1 MREEMMILNLRQKRN
16 IVGILLIA
24 MLFSTVSGFLYP
36 NNKQVKAESDAT
48 EKKTYYEEST
58 DLLWTFSSDGTLE
71 GHRMN
76 KTTPVSTVV
85 ELHSIDG
92 VVAGVA
98 KPEEIKQIVLRDGE
112 ISGGIYNIPNLQSVN
127 LQKVSNLSG
136 FSDCPQLKTVKIGSV
151 NWIDPGVFSDCEALT
166 EIEIEQASGIDHEA
180 FLNCKNLERVSI
192 NNGFVTIWDRAFSGC
207 TSLKEVN
214 IGANVQS
221 IKTRAFSGCKNL
233 TTLKLANMV
242 QEIENNAFAGC
253 DGLSQIIM
261 PKEIT
266 TVGIGSFTQCDIYWQ
281 GEKLTFE
288 SEEKERQFFAQMT
301 GTMYIPENS
310 SFWKKIRETYPNLSW
325 KEWNP
330 VEGKPDKVYE
340 LEELWAKG
348 DQPGI
353 LQTVDDEGVSCL
365 KLLLQE
371 RYQRVAFELPEDMDL
386 SQYSSVSIKAKVG
399 SQLMVDFA
407 DETLLANMEN
417 GMLLSADYTMTAE
430 EMYPFFFDGSEGANL
445 KYGTETKAI
454 KEKNA
459 LSGSRYITIGT
470 CKYPEEAE
478 EAGREYVFYL
488 YSITFHPSSDEDEK
502 IVLTCKQ
509 PDIVQP
515 TLEPSAT
522 PEPSA
527 APEIS
532 QTPEPSVVPE
542 TYQTPA
548 AFTTSK
554 PSATSAVFRA
564 TKKIKEIQPKIKVKK
579 RGKKH
584 LVYVTVTD
592 KKATYFELY
601 VKRKGK
607 KYTKLKVAKMK
618 LKKGKCTLR
627 LAYTKK
633 GNVLWFRARTYTKKN
648 GRKIYHAFSKERKVK
663 L

>member
-1 MREEMMILNLRQKRN
+1 MHEEIMILNLRQKRN
-16 IVGILLIA
+16 IVGILLFA

-36 NNKQVKAESDAT
+36 NNKQVKAESNTT
-48 EKKTYYEEST
+48 EKNTYYEEST

-76 KTTPVSTVV
+76 ETTSTYIVV
-85 ELHSIDG
+85 DLYAIDG

-98 KPEEIKQIVLRDGE
+98 KPEEIKQIVLGDE
-112 ISGGIYNIPNLQSVN
+112 NFEVSIHNMPNLQSVS
-127 LQKVSNLSG
+127 LQEVNKLGS
-136 FSDCPQLKTVKIGSV
+136 FTDCPQLKTVKIGSV
-151 NWIDPGVFSDCEALT
+151 NWIDTGAFSDCQVLT
-166 EIEIEQASGIDHEA
+166 EIEIEQASVIDQEA
-180 FLNCKNLERVSI
+180 FLNCKNLEKVSI
-192 NNGFVTIWDRAFSGC
+192 NNGLVTIWDRAFSGC
-207 TSLKEVN
+207 TTLKEVD

-233 TTLKLANMV
+233 TTLKLSNMV

-253 DGLSQIIM
+253 DGLSQIVM

-288 SEEKERQFFAQMT
+288 SEEKESQFFAQMT
-301 GTMYIPENS
+301 GTMYIPGNS
-310 SFWKKIRETYPNLSW
+310 SFWKKIQETYPNLSW

-330 VEGKPDKVYE
+330 AEGKPDKVYE

-353 LQTVDDEGVSCL
+353 LQTVDEEGVSCL

-371 RYQRVAFELPEDMDL
+371 RYQRVAFELPADMDL

-399 SQLMVDFA
+399 SQLMIDFA

-430 EMYPFFFDGSEGANL
+430 EMYSFLFDGSEGANL
-445 KYGTETKAI
+445 KYGTETTAI

-459 LSGSRYITIGT
+459 LSSSRYITIGT
-470 CKYPEEAE
+470 CNYPEEAE

-502 IVLTCKQ
+502 IVLTCRQ
-509 PDIVQP
+509 QDIVEP

-527 APEIS
+527 APAASEEPKTT
-532 QTPEPSVVPE
+532 QTLE
-542 TYQTPA
+542 

-554 PSATSAVFRA
+554 PSTTPAVFQA

-579 RGKKH
+579 SDKKH

-607 KYTKLKVAKMK
+607 KYTKLKVAKKK

-627 LAYTKK
+627 LGYTKK

-648 GRKIYHAFSKERKVK
+648 GRKIYRAFSKQRKVK

>member
-1 MREEMMILNLRQKRN
+1 MILNLRQKRN

-24 MLFSTVSGFLYP
+24 LLFSTVSGFLYP
-36 NNKQVKAESDAT
+36 NNKQVKAESDTT

-76 KTTPVSTVV
+76 KTTPVSTGV
-85 ELHSIDG
+85 ELHPIDG

-98 KPEEIKQIVLRDGE
+98 KSEEIKQIVLRDGE

-127 LQKVSNLSG
+127 LQKVSNLSS

-151 NWIDPGVFSDCEALT
+151 NWIDPGAFSDCEALT
-166 EIEIEQASGIDHEA
+166 EIEIEQASVIDHEA

-192 NNGFVTIWDRAFSGC
+192 NNGFVTIWERAFSGC

-233 TTLKLANMV
+233 TTLKLSNMV
-242 QEIENNAFAGC
+242 LKIENNAFAGC
-253 DGLSQIIM
+253 DGLSQIVM

-310 SFWKKIRETYPNLSW
+310 NFWKKIRETYPNLSW

-330 VEGKPDKVYE
+330 AEGKPDKVYE

-417 GMLLSADYTMTAE
+417 GMLLNAEYTMTAE

-445 KYGTETKAI
+445 KYGTETTAI
-454 KEKNA
+454 KGEDA
-459 LSGSRYITIGT
+459 LSGSKYITIGT

-527 APEIS
+527 APETA

-554 PSATSAVFRA
+554 PSATPAVFRA

>member
-1 MREEMMILNLRQKRN
+1 MILNLRQKRN

-24 MLFSTVSGFLYP
+24 LLFSTVSGFLYP

-58 DLLWTFSSDGTLE
+58 DLLWTFSSDGILE

-76 KTTPVSTVV
+76 KTTPVSTGV
-85 ELHSIDG
+85 ELHPIDG

-98 KPEEIKQIVLRDGE
+98 KLEEIKQIVLRDGE

-127 LQKVSNLSG
+127 LQKVSNLSS

-151 NWIDPGVFSDCEALT
+151 NWIDPGAFSDCEALT
-166 EIEIEQASGIDHEA
+166 EIEIEQASVIDHEA

-192 NNGFVTIWDRAFSGC
+192 NNGFVTIWERAFSGC
-207 TSLKEVN
+207 TALKEVD

-233 TTLKLANMV
+233 TTLKLSNMV

-253 DGLSQIIM
+253 DGLSQVIM

-288 SEEKERQFFAQMT
+288 SEEKESQFFAQMT
-301 GTMYIPENS
+301 GTMYIPGNS
-310 SFWKKIRETYPNLSW
+310 SFWKNIQETYPNLSW

-330 VEGKPDKVYE
+330 AEGKPDKVYE

-353 LQTVDDEGVSCL
+353 LQTVDEEGVSCL

-399 SQLMVDFA
+399 SQLMIGFA

-542 TYQTPA
+542 PSQTPA
-548 AFTTSK
+548 AFTTSN
-554 PSATSAVFRA
+554 PSATPAVFQA

-579 RGKKH
+579 RDKKH

-607 KYTKLKVAKMK
+607 KYTKLKVPKKK

-648 GRKIYHAFSKERKVK
+648 GRKIYHAFSIERKVK

>member
-1 MREEMMILNLRQKRN
+1 
-16 IVGILLIA
+16 
-24 MLFSTVSGFLYP
+24 
-36 NNKQVKAESDAT
+36 
-48 EKKTYYEEST
+48 
-58 DLLWTFSSDGTLE
+58 
-71 GHRMN
+71 
-76 KTTPVSTVV
+76 
-85 ELHSIDG
+85 
-92 VVAGVA
+92 
-98 KPEEIKQIVLRDGE
+98 
-112 ISGGIYNIPNLQSVN
+112 
-127 LQKVSNLSG
+127 
-136 FSDCPQLKTVKIGSV
+136 
-151 NWIDPGVFSDCEALT
+151 
-166 EIEIEQASGIDHEA
+166 
-180 FLNCKNLERVSI
+180 
-192 NNGFVTIWDRAFSGC
+192 
-207 TSLKEVN
+207 
-214 IGANVQS
+214 
-221 IKTRAFSGCKNL
+221 
-233 TTLKLANMV
+233 MV

-253 DGLSQIIM
+253 DGLSQVIM

-288 SEEKERQFFAQMT
+288 SEEKERQFFVQMT
-301 GTMYIPENS
+301 GTMYIPGNS
-310 SFWKKIRETYPNLSW
+310 SFWKKIQETYPNLSW
-325 KEWNP
+325 KGWNP
-330 VEGKPDKVYE
+330 AEGKPDKVYE

-353 LQTVDDEGVSCL
+353 LQTVDEEGVSCL

-399 SQLMVDFA
+399 SQLMIGFA

-527 APEIS
+527 APETS

-542 TYQTPA
+542 PSQTPA
-548 AFTTSK
+548 AFTTSN
-554 PSATSAVFRA
+554 PSATPAVFQA

-579 RGKKH
+579 RDKKH

-607 KYTKLKVAKMK
+607 KYTKLKVPKKK

>member
-1 MREEMMILNLRQKRN
+1 MILNLRQKRN
-16 IVGILLIA
+16 IVGILLFA

-36 NNKQVKAESDAT
+36 NNKQVKAESDTT
-48 EKKTYYEEST
+48 EKNTYYEEST

-76 KTTPVSTVV
+76 ETTPISYGV
-85 ELHSIDG
+85 ELYPIDG

-98 KPEEIKQIVLRDGE
+98 KPEEIKQIVLGE
-112 ISGGIYNIPNLQSVN
+112 GNFEVSIHNMPNLKSVN
-127 LQKVSNLSG
+127 LQEVNVLGS
-136 FSDCPQLKTVKIGSV
+136 FTDCPQLKTVKIGSV
-151 NWIDPGVFSDCEALT
+151 NHINTGAFSDCQALT
-166 EIEIEQASGIDHEA
+166 EIEIEQASVIDQEA
-180 FLNCKNLERVSI
+180 FLNCKNLEKVSI
-192 NNGFVTIWDRAFSGC
+192 INGFVTIWDRAFSGC
-207 TSLKEVN
+207 TALKEVN

-221 IKTRAFSGCKNL
+221 IKTRAFSGCTNL
-233 TTLKLANMV
+233 TTLKLSNMV

-253 DGLSQIIM
+253 DGLSQIVM

-288 SEEKERQFFAQMT
+288 SEEKESRFFAQMT
-301 GTMYIPENS
+301 GIMYIPENS
-310 SFWKKIRETYPNLSW
+310 SFWKKMQETYPNLSW

-330 VEGKPDKVYE
+330 AEGKPDKVYE

-399 SQLMVDFA
+399 SQLMIDFA

-417 GMLLSADYTMTAE
+417 GMLLREDYTMTAE
-430 EMYPFFFDGSEGANL
+430 ARYPFFFDGSEGANL
-445 KYGTETKAI
+445 KYGTETTAI
-454 KEKNA
+454 KGKDT

-470 CKYPEEAE
+470 CNYPEEAE

-527 APEIS
+527 APSASEVPETS
-532 QTPEPSVVPE
+532 QTPEAFTAPKPS
-542 TYQTPA
+542 TTPA
-548 AFTTSK
+548 
-554 PSATSAVFRA
+554 VFQA

-579 RGKKH
+579 RDKKH
-584 LVYVTVTD
+584 LVYVTITD

-607 KYTKLKVAKMK
+607 KYTKLKVAKKK

>member
-1 MREEMMILNLRQKRN
+1 MILNLRQKRN

-24 MLFSTVSGFLYP
+24 LLFSTVSGFLYP

-76 KTTPVSTVV
+76 KTTPVSTGVG
-85 ELHSIDG
+85 LHPIDG

-98 KPEEIKQIVLRDGE
+98 KSEEIKQIVLRDGE
-112 ISGGIYNIPNLQSVN
+112 ISGGIYNIPNLQSVS
-127 LQKVSNLSG
+127 LQEVNNFGG

-151 NWIDPGVFSDCEALT
+151 NWIDPGAFSDCEALT
-166 EIEIEQASGIDHEA
+166 EIEIEQASVIDHEA

-192 NNGFVTIWDRAFSGC
+192 NNGFVTIWERAFSGC
-207 TSLKEVN
+207 TALKEVD

-233 TTLKLANMV
+233 TTLKLSNMV

-253 DGLSQIIM
+253 DGLSQVIM

-288 SEEKERQFFAQMT
+288 SEEKERQFFVQMT

-310 SFWKKIRETYPNLSW
+310 SFWKKIQETYPNLSW
-325 KEWNP
+325 KGWNP
-330 VEGKPDKVYE
+330 AEGKPDKVYE

-353 LQTVDDEGVSCL
+353 LQTVDEEGVSCL

-417 GMLLSADYTMTAE
+417 GMLLNAEYTMTAE
-430 EMYPFFFDGSEGANL
+430 ERYPFFFDGSEGANL
-445 KYGTETKAI
+445 KYGTETTAI
-454 KEKNA
+454 KGEDA
-459 LSGSRYITIGT
+459 LSGSKYITIGT

-542 TYQTPA
+542 TSQTPA

-554 PSATSAVFRA
+554 PSATPAVFQA

-579 RGKKH
+579 RDKKH

-607 KYTKLKVAKMK
+607 KYTKLKVLKKK

-627 LAYTKK
+627 LVYTKK
-633 GNVLWFRARTYTKKN
+633 GNVLWFRVRTYTKKN

>member
-1 MREEMMILNLRQKRN
+1 
-16 IVGILLIA
+16 
-24 MLFSTVSGFLYP
+24 
-36 NNKQVKAESDAT
+36 
-48 EKKTYYEEST
+48 
-58 DLLWTFSSDGTLE
+58 
-71 GHRMN
+71 
-76 KTTPVSTVV
+76 
-85 ELHSIDG
+85 
-92 VVAGVA
+92 
-98 KPEEIKQIVLRDGE
+98 
-112 ISGGIYNIPNLQSVN
+112 
-127 LQKVSNLSG
+127 
-136 FSDCPQLKTVKIGSV
+136 
-151 NWIDPGVFSDCEALT
+151 
-166 EIEIEQASGIDHEA
+166 
-180 FLNCKNLERVSI
+180 
-192 NNGFVTIWDRAFSGC
+192 
-207 TSLKEVN
+207 
-214 IGANVQS
+214 
-221 IKTRAFSGCKNL
+221 
-233 TTLKLANMV
+233 
-242 QEIENNAFAGC
+242 
-253 DGLSQIIM
+253 
-261 PKEIT
+261 
-266 TVGIGSFTQCDIYWQ
+266 
-281 GEKLTFE
+281 
-288 SEEKERQFFAQMT
+288 MT

-330 VEGKPDKVYE
+330 ADGKPDKVYE

-371 RYQRVAFELPEDMDL
+371 RCQRVAFELPEDMDL

-417 GMLLSADYTMTAE
+417 GMLLNADYTMTAE

-445 KYGTETKAI
+445 KYGTETTAI
-454 KEKNA
+454 KGEDA
-459 LSGSRYITIGT
+459 LSGSKYITIGT

-527 APEIS
+527 APETS
-532 QTPEPSVVPE
+532 QTLEPSVVPE
-542 TYQTPA
+542 TYQTPE

-554 PSATSAVFRA
+554 PSETPAAFQA
-564 TKKIKEIQPKIKVKK
+564 TKKIKEIQPKIKIKK
-579 RGKKH
+579 RDKNH

-607 KYTKLKVAKMK
+607 KYTKLKVAKKK

-627 LAYTKK
+627 LVYTKK

>member
-1 MREEMMILNLRQKRN
+1 MILNLRQKRN

-36 NNKQVKAESDAT
+36 NNKQVKAESDTT

-76 KTTPVSTVV
+76 KTTPSCYVV
-85 ELHSIDG
+85 DLYPIDG
-92 VVAGVA
+92 VVAEVA
-98 KPEEIKQIVLRDGE
+98 KPEEIKQIVLGAGNFSVS
-112 ISGGIYNIPNLQSVN
+112 IHNMPNLKSVS
-127 LQKVSNLSG
+127 LQEVNELGS
-136 FSDCPQLKTVKIGSV
+136 FTDCPQLKTVKIGSV
-151 NWIDPGVFSDCEALT
+151 NWINREIFSECQAFT
-166 EIEIEQASGIDHEA
+166 EIEIEQASVIDQEA
-180 FLNCKNLERVSI
+180 FSNCKNLERVSI
-192 NNGFVTIWDRAFSGC
+192 KNGFVTIWDRAFSGC

-233 TTLKLANMV
+233 TTLKLSNTV
-242 QEIENNAFAGC
+242 QKIENNAFAGC
-253 DGLSQIIM
+253 DGLSQIVM

-330 VEGKPDKVYE
+330 AEGKPDKVYE

-371 RYQRVAFELPEDMDL
+371 RCQRVAFELPEDMDL

-417 GMLLSADYTMTAE
+417 GMLLNADYTMTAE

-445 KYGTETKAI
+445 KYGTETTAI
-454 KEKNA
+454 KGEDA
-459 LSGSRYITIGT
+459 LSGSKYITIGT

-527 APEIS
+527 APETS

-542 TYQTPA
+542 TYQTPE

-554 PSATSAVFRA
+554 PSETPAAFQA
-564 TKKIKEIQPKIKVKK
+564 TKKIKEIQPKIKIKK
-579 RGKKH
+579 RDKNH

-607 KYTKLKVAKMK
+607 KYTKLKVAKKK

-627 LAYTKK
+627 LVYTKK

-648 GRKIYHAFSKERKVK
+648 VRKIYHAFSKERKVK

>member
-1 MREEMMILNLRQKRN
+1 MILNLRQKRN

-24 MLFSTVSGFLYP
+24 LLFSTVSGFLYP
-36 NNKQVKAESDAT
+36 NNKQVKAESDTT

-76 KTTPVSTVV
+76 KTTPVSTGV
-85 ELHSIDG
+85 ELHPIDG

-98 KPEEIKQIVLRDGE
+98 KSEEIKQIVLRDGE

-127 LQKVSNLSG
+127 LQKVSNLSS

-151 NWIDPGVFSDCEALT
+151 NWIDPGAFSDCEALT
-166 EIEIEQASGIDHEA
+166 EIEIEQASVIDHEA

-192 NNGFVTIWDRAFSGC
+192 NNGFVTIWERAFSGC

-233 TTLKLANMV
+233 TTLKLSNMV
-242 QEIENNAFAGC
+242 LKIENNAFAGC
-253 DGLSQIIM
+253 DGLSQIVM

-310 SFWKKIRETYPNLSW
+310 NFWKKIRETYPNLSW

-330 VEGKPDKVYE
+330 AEGKPDKVYE

-417 GMLLSADYTMTAE
+417 GMLLNAEYTMTAE

-445 KYGTETKAI
+445 KYGTETTAI
-454 KEKNA
+454 KGEDA
-459 LSGSRYITIGT
+459 LSGSKYITIGT

-527 APEIS
+527 APETA

-542 TYQTPA
+542 TYQTPE

-554 PSATSAVFRA
+554 PSETPAAFQA
-564 TKKIKEIQPKIKVKK
+564 TKKIKEIQPKIKIKK
-579 RGKKH
+579 RDKNH

-607 KYTKLKVAKMK
+607 KYTKLKVAKKK

-627 LAYTKK
+627 LVYTKK

>member
-1 MREEMMILNLRQKRN
+1 MILNLRQKRN
-16 IVGILLIA
+16 IVGILLLA

-36 NNKQVKAESDAT
+36 NNKQVKAESDTT
-48 EKKTYYEEST
+48 EKNTYYEEST

-71 GHRMN
+71 GHRMSE
-76 KTTPVSTVV
+76 TTPISTAV
-85 ELHSIDG
+85 ELYPIDG
-92 VVAGVA
+92 VVAGIA
-98 KPEEIKQIVLRDGE
+98 KSEEIKQIVLGE
-112 ISGGIYNIPNLQSVN
+112 GNFDVSIHNMPNLQSVS
-127 LQKVSNLSG
+127 LQEVNKLGS
-136 FSDCPQLKTVKIGSV
+136 FTECPQLKTVKIGSV
-151 NWIDPGVFSDCEALT
+151 NWIDTGAFSECQAFT
-166 EIEIEQASGIDHEA
+166 EIEIEQASVIDQEA

-192 NNGFVTIWDRAFSGC
+192 KNGLVTIWDRAFSGC

-233 TTLKLANMV
+233 TTLKLPNMV

-253 DGLSQIIM
+253 DGLSQIVM

-288 SEEKERQFFAQMT
+288 SEEKESQFFAQMT

-310 SFWKKIRETYPNLSW
+310 SFWKKMQETYPNLSW

-330 VEGKPDKVYE
+330 AEGKPDKVYE

-371 RYQRVAFELPEDMDL
+371 RYQRVAFELPKDMNL

-399 SQLMVDFA
+399 SQLMIDFA

-417 GMLLSADYTMTAE
+417 GMLLSTDYTMTAE
-430 EMYPFFFDGSEGANL
+430 AMYPFFFDGSEGANL
-445 KYGTETKAI
+445 KYGTEATAI
-454 KEKNA
+454 KGEDA

-470 CKYPEEAE
+470 CNYPEEAE

-527 APEIS
+527 APSASEVPETS
-532 QTPEPSVVPE
+532 QTPE
-542 TYQTPA
+542 

-554 PSATSAVFRA
+554 PSTTPAVFQA

-579 RGKKH
+579 RDKKH
-584 LVYVTVTD
+584 LVYVTITD

-607 KYTKLKVAKMK
+607 KYTKLKVAKKK

>member
-1 MREEMMILNLRQKRN
+1 MILNLRQKRN

-24 MLFSTVSGFLYP
+24 LLFSTVSGFLYP
-36 NNKQVKAESDAT
+36 NNKQVKAESDTT

-76 KTTPVSTVV
+76 KTTPVSTGV
-85 ELHSIDG
+85 ELHPIDG

-98 KPEEIKQIVLRDGE
+98 KSEEIKQIVLRDGE

-127 LQKVSNLSG
+127 LQKVSNLSS

-151 NWIDPGVFSDCEALT
+151 NWIDPGAFSDCEALT
-166 EIEIEQASGIDHEA
+166 EIEIEQASVIDHEA

-192 NNGFVTIWDRAFSGC
+192 NNGFVTIWERAFSGC

-233 TTLKLANMV
+233 TTLKLSNMV
-242 QEIENNAFAGC
+242 LKIENNAFAGC
-253 DGLSQIIM
+253 DGLSQIVM

-310 SFWKKIRETYPNLSW
+310 SFWEKIRETYPNLSW

-330 VEGKPDKVYE
+330 AEGKPDKVYE

-417 GMLLSADYTMTAE
+417 GMLLNADYTMTAE

-445 KYGTETKAI
+445 KYGTETTAI
-454 KEKNA
+454 KGEDA
-459 LSGSRYITIGT
+459 LSGSKYITIGT

-527 APEIS
+527 APETS

-542 TYQTPA
+542 TYQTPE

-554 PSATSAVFRA
+554 PSETPAAFQA
-564 TKKIKEIQPKIKVKK
+564 TKKIKEIQTKIKVKK

-584 LVYVTVTD
+584 LVYVTVID

-607 KYTKLKVAKMK
+607 KYTKLKVAKKK

-627 LAYTKK
+627 LVYTKK

>member
-1 MREEMMILNLRQKRN
+1 MILNLRQKRN

-24 MLFSTVSGFLYP
+24 LLFSTVSGFLYP

-58 DLLWTFSSDGTLE
+58 DLLWTFSSDGILD

-76 KTTPVSTVV
+76 KTTPVSTGV
-85 ELHSIDG
+85 ELHPIDG

-98 KPEEIKQIVLRDGE
+98 KSEEIKQIVLRDGE

-127 LQKVSNLSG
+127 LQKVSNLSS

-151 NWIDPGVFSDCEALT
+151 NWIDPGAFSDCEALT
-166 EIEIEQASGIDHEA
+166 EIEIEQASVIDHEA

-192 NNGFVTIWDRAFSGC
+192 NNGFVTIWERAFSGC

-233 TTLKLANMV
+233 TTLKLSNMV
-242 QEIENNAFAGC
+242 LKIENNAFAGC
-253 DGLSQIIM
+253 DGLSQIVM

-330 VEGKPDKVYE
+330 AEGKPDKVYE

-417 GMLLSADYTMTAE
+417 GMLLNADYTMTAE

-445 KYGTETKAI
+445 KYGTETTAI
-454 KEKNA
+454 KGEDA
-459 LSGSRYITIGT
+459 LSGSKYITIGT

-527 APEIS
+527 APETS

-542 TYQTPA
+542 TYQTPE

-554 PSATSAVFRA
+554 PSETPAAFQA
-564 TKKIKEIQPKIKVKK
+564 TKKIKEIQPKIKIKK
-579 RGKKH
+579 RDKNH

-607 KYTKLKVAKMK
+607 KYTKLKVAKKK

-627 LAYTKK
+627 LVYTKK